1 MDGDSWLSWI
11 PIVFLLCMAAYFAVA
26 ETAATSVSR
35 IRLKTRLD
43 QGDQKAKRAL
53 YVQDNFDRAIS
64 AILIGTNIVHIS
76 TATLTTVLVTRT
88 WGASWVAL
96 GTIVC
101 TIAVFFA
108 GEMLPKSIAKR
119 YSERCALAT
128 APSLC
133 FFMRIF
139 APLAKALSHIGE
151 FFSNLAKGE
160 PEITVTE
167 DELYDIIETMT
178 DEGELPRTP
187 GGARPLG
194 AGVCGRNSR
203 ARVHAARRRC
213 GARCEHAAGE
223 DPLVHP

>member
-43 QGDQKAKRAL
+43 QGDQKAKKAL

-96 GTIVC
+96 GTIV
-101 TIAVFFA
+101 
-108 GEMLPKSIAKR
+108 R
-119 YSERCALAT
+119 SEERRVGKEC
-128 APSLC
+128 
-133 FFMRIF
+133 R
-139 APLAKALSHIGE
+139 
-151 FFSNLAKGE
+151 
-160 PEITVTE
+160 
-167 DELYDIIETMT
+167 
-178 DEGELPRTP
+178 
-187 GGARPLG
+187 
-194 AGVCGRNSR
+194 SR
-203 ARVHAARRRC
+203 WSPYH
-213 GARCEHAAGE
+213 
-223 DPLVHP
+223 

>member
-108 GEMLPKSIAKR
+108 GEMLPKTRPRKLSRKQKR
-119 YSERCALAT
+119 KRL
-128 APSLC
+128 PS
-133 FFMRIF
+133 
-139 APLAKALSHIGE
+139 K
-151 FFSNLAKGE
+151 
-160 PEITVTE
+160 
-167 DELYDIIETMT
+167 
-178 DEGELPRTP
+178 TP
-187 GGARPLG
+187 PAIP
-194 AGVCGRNSR
+194 
-203 ARVHAARRRC
+203 
-213 GARCEHAAGE
+213 
-223 DPLVHP
+223 